1 MKHNRIIRAI
11 VALLVLASI
20 SFACNKEYFEIKKI
34 TSDSINPT
42 FAVPIA
48 DMDITIEQIVKRY
61 ADDLQNVYDP
71 NYSNGSDSVFFLQIE
86 YIDTLAPLAGPSD
99 AIPAGSAFP
108 PIPIPLDSIELN
120 LFGQLGGNDAFFR
133 LINPS
138 VKFTFL
144 NTIDKAFELTFDT
157 LYTRRTSDNQ
167 IYPFKVV
174 DSSSPF
180 QIDKGGTSSFTL
192 SNDNTESYN
201 GDPNPLT
208 NVIEPTPK
216 FVYYA
221 STLNPVGTDA
231 TAAGG
236 QIQVVSSVLLPLE
249 GFASFAY
256 NDTVPFSF
264 TDTSQSSIID
274 EVVLRMIFTNGLP
287 LDAEIKVSIYD
298 TTQWNLIYELP
309 VYDENGNVKPNGAF
323 IEAAEVQDATKDYRP
338 IAANRYF
345 SDLKLTA
352 SEYKK
357 AMAGNAMVI
366 NAKLFTTDFDRDNPD
381 HLNSATVKMYTDYKI
396 RVQMGLKARI
406 SGTPDDILK
415 GIGGSIP
422 VIQ

>member
-1 MKHNRIIRAI
+1 MKHRRIIR
-11 VALLVLASI
+11 VALALAAMAI
-20 SFACNKEYFEIKKI
+20 IAIGCNKEYFEIKKI

-61 ADDLQNVYDP
+61 ADDLQNIYDP

-86 YIDTLAPLAGPSD
+86 YRDTLAPLTGP
-99 AIPAGSAFP
+99 ANALPAGTALPS
-108 PIPIPLDSIELN
+108 IQIPLDSIELN

-157 LYTRRTSDNQ
+157 LYTRRTSDNK
-167 IYPFKVV
+167 IYPFKVL

-192 SNDNTESYN
+192 SNDNTESYK

-216 FVYYA
+216 FIYYS

-236 QIQVVSSVLLPLE
+236 QVQVISSVLLPLE

-256 NDTVPFSF
+256 SDTVPFDF
-264 TDTSQSSIID
+264 VDTSQADIVD
-274 EVVLRMIFTNGLP
+274 EVTLRMIFTNGLP
-287 LDAEIKVSIYD
+287 LDAEIKLYIYD
-298 TTQWNLIYELP
+298 SLQWNKIDSLEIY
-309 VYDENGNVKPNGAF
+309 DQNGVLKPNGAL
-323 IEAAEVQDATKDYRP
+323 IEAAEVTDASGDYRP
-338 IAANRYF
+338 IEPNRFY
-345 SDLKLTA
+345 SDLVLT
-352 SEYKK
+352 SDRFKHI
-357 AMAGNAMVI
+357 MTGNVMVV
-366 NAKLFTTDFDRDNPD
+366 NAKLFTTDFDRNNVN
-381 HLNSATVKMYTDYKI
+381 HVNSATVKMYTDYKI
-396 RVQMGLKARI
+396 RVQMGLKTQLNI
-406 SGTPDDILK
+406 DPNNINN
-415 GIGGSIP
+415 
-422 VIQ
+422 